1 MDSDS
6 FKRDLVMTGYDNIY
20 YEQVWTVTYGQ
31 WFISERF
38 DHDWLWQ
45 HLFWIIMDSNIWTVI
60 HLREIW
66 SWLVMTTY
74 IMNK

>member
-45 HLFWIIMDSNIWTVI
+45 TFILNN
-60 HLREIW
+60 
-66 SWLVMTTY
+66 Y
-74 IMNK
+74 GQ